1 MKADTVYRGEKCGG
15 SRKLINGEKDAARKY
30 GTGTGTLLNFWVTAN
45 ILYRYRV
52 NVWYGKTFSTL
63 GQV

>member
-1 MKADTVYRGEKCGG
+1 MEVHANSSTAKNMQQENMVRVP
-15 SRKLINGEKDAARKY
+15 
-30 GTGTGTLLNFWVTAN
+30 GTLLNFWVTAN

-52 NVWYGKTFSTL
+52 NVWHGKTFSTL